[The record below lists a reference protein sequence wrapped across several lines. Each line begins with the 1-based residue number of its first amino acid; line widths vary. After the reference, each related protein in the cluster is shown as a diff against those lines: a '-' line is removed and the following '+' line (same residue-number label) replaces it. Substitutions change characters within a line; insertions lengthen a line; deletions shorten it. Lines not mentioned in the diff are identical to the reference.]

1 LGDDG
6 NLFLVAAS
14 GPKMGKT
21 STLLTWALSV
31 AEEYSPH
38 ETRFLIFDFHKRSM
52 GSVERLPHTLTYIG
66 RRNGLEAG
74 LRELANQVQQRREYT
89 RGDKSLTQ
97 GDSPPA
103 LIVFVDDYFTFLD
116 ECSEDEKR
124 QLWDDFSDPLVKKVR
139 TQGSGILISPKE
151 GSDLYRYAKIPP
163 MPVPIVF
170 GPGRGWLIR
179 RGQAQLIQVAL
190 CNAPDEDGKTVALHW
205 VERICSKYSA
215 LTNHN

>member
-1 LGDDG
+1 
-6 NLFLVAAS
+6 
-14 GPKMGKT
+14 
-21 STLLTWALSV
+21 
-31 AEEYSPH
+31 
-38 ETRFLIFDFHKRSM
+38 M

-124 QLWDDFSDPLVKKVR
+124 QLWDGILNSKDLGVCLVFSADVSEAMADFSDPLVKKVR